1 MIGAV
6 NQVSLERA
14 NAFLAAVAARVQVGD
29 ARATPPAEIG
39 RDLQMPDPL
48 STARAV
54 RALIARRRLEPASGS
69 YRLLDPRPLDPGEK
83 ESIARRPR
91 TLKTSAARRSSLEGR
106 RTTGP
111 TYSDLGR
118 AAVDRLVELGR
129 EASSLRASLRA
140 LKEEARQS
148 RDARLDAEQR
158 ADFLATKVRDL
169 EARAEMAE
177 SNLRTL
183 LASARGRGQRDAAI
197 PDSEMEA
204 ILGVLKTSENDRPQ
218 PAGSD

>member
-1 MIGAV
+1 MIGVV
-6 NQVSLERA
+6 NQMSLERA

-29 ARATPPAEIG
+29 VLNVTPAEIG
-39 RDLQMPDPL
+39 RDLQMPDAL

-69 YRLLDPRPLDPGEK
+69 YRLLDARPLEPGEK

-91 TLKTSAARRSSLEGR
+91 TPRATTARRSAGT
-106 RTTGP
+106 RTSSGA

-118 AAVDRLVELGR
+118 AAVDRLVELGQ
-129 EASSLRASLRA
+129 EASSLRATLRA
-140 LKEEARQS
+140 VKEEARKS

-183 LASARGRGQRDAAI
+183 LAAARGRGGQRDAAV

-204 ILGVLKTSENDRPQ
+204 ILGVLKTGDDEQPQ
-218 PAGSD
+218 SAAPE